1 MIIKTGLAV
10 KPASPVTK
18 QMQLPSATE
27 AEVPKAKIVL
37 YLLNPNH
44 RSGKSK
50 AHFFFAH
57 GFTTGRWEKLT
68 DALRR
73 HALENEV
80 SRQINSPLGIRFV
93 IEGSMSMPDET
104 VARIRSIWFIESG
117 ERIPRF
123 VTAYPLRRKK

>member
-1 MIIKTGLAV
+1 
-10 KPASPVTK
+10 
-18 QMQLPSATE
+18 MQLPSVTE
-27 AEVPKAKIVL
+27 AEVPEAKIVL

-50 AHFFFAH
+50 ANFFFAR
-57 GFTTGRWEKLT
+57 GFATEQWEELA

-73 HALENEV
+73 HALEHAV
-80 SRQINSPLGIRFV
+80 SRQINSPLGISFV
-93 IEGSMSMPDET
+93 IEGFMSMPNET

>member
-1 MIIKTGLAV
+1 
-10 KPASPVTK
+10 
-18 QMQLPSATE
+18 MQLPSVTE
-27 AEVPKAKIVL
+27 AEVPEAKIVL

-50 AHFFFAH
+50 ANFFSAR
-57 GFTTGRWEKLT
+57 GFTTEQWEELA

-73 HALENEV
+73 HALEHEV
-80 SRQINSPLGIRFV
+80 SRQIKTSLGVRFA
-93 IEGSMSMPDET
+93 IEGLMSMPDET

>member
-1 MIIKTGLAV
+1 
-10 KPASPVTK
+10 
-18 QMQLPSATE
+18 
-27 AEVPKAKIVL
+27 
-37 YLLNPNH
+37 
-44 RSGKSK
+44 
-50 AHFFFAH
+50 
-57 GFTTGRWEKLT
+57 LT